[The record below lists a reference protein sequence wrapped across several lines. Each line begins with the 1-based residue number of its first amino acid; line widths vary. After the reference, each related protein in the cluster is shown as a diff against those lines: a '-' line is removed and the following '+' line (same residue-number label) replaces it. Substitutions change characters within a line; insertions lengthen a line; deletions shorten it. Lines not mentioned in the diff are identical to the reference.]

1 MDSKEDLT
9 TSGKSVEAS
18 PGKTRHGGAFF
29 IAIVVLIVAIFT
41 GLIAF
46 GVQTIIGGNEKP
58 AEGTVIDGV
67 RVFNISVKEWVYEP
81 SVIRVNPGEAVRFV
95 VTSKDVW
102 HGFAINEL
110 DINLTVPSEKTVT
123 KEVTI
128 PSNAADKVYTMYC
141 SVFCGLGHP
150 YLKGKVIIGNPKM
163 FLGVGVGKTL
173 PYVATLAMAGIF
185 AAVIIIA
192 RRKTGRLK

>member
-1 MDSKEDLT
+1 MT
-9 TSGKSVEAS
+9 TAEPQNEAP
-18 PGKTRHGGAFF
+18 PGKARRGGAFF
-29 IAIVVLIVAIFT
+29 IWVTILIIAVFT
-41 GLIAF
+41 GLTAF
-46 GVQTIIGGNEKP
+46 AVQTIIGGNEKP

-81 SVIRVNPGEAVRFV
+81 SVIKVNPGETVRFV

-110 DINLTVPSEKTVT
+110 NINLTIPSEKTVT

-128 PSNAADKVYTMYC
+128 PLNGADKVYTTYC

-150 YLKGKVIIGNPKM
+150 YLKGKVIIGEPKL

-173 PYVATLAMAGIF
+173 PYVATFLMAGIF
-185 AAVIIIA
+185 AVVILVAA
-192 RRKTGRLK
+192 RKSRRQG